1 MQSFQFHPAVARWF
15 GQTFG
20 SPTEPQLCG
29 WPAIQSG
36 RHVLIS
42 APTGSG
48 KTLAAFL
55 ASLDA
60 LFRAGAEADLPDE
73 TQVVYVSPLKAL
85 SNDIR
90 KNLQEPLTG
99 IRALLCEENGREI
112 DVRAEV
118 RTGDTTAAQRQAL
131 IKKPPHI
138 LVTTPESLYLLLTSE
153 SGRQMLST
161 ARTLIL
167 DEIHAV
173 VDDRR
178 GAHLALSVERLAAL
192 TRLRQG
198 YGGQAENPLQR
209 IGLSATQKP
218 IDEVARFLVG
228 THAVDDAGN
237 PDCEIIDI
245 GHRREL
251 DLAIEIPKSPLEA
264 VMSNEVWEEI
274 YSRLA
279 QLIQEHRTTLVFVNT
294 RRMAER
300 VTHHLSELLGADAV
314 TSHHGSLSAKLR
326 LDAEDRLKR
335 GELKALVATASLELG
350 IDIGSVDLVC
360 QLATTRSIATLLQR
374 VGRAEHKPARNASPS
389 DAGGRG
395 GLPKGRIFPLSRDEL
410 VECAALLRSVRRGEL
425 DRLFIPEKPRDVLAQ
440 QIVAA
445 SSAEDWDE
453 NKLFELVRA
462 AWSYRNL
469 TRGEFDSVVKM
480 LAEGFSTKR
489 GRRSALIHHDAINH
503 RIRGRRG
510 ARLTAL
516 TSGGAIPD
524 NADYRVIVEP
534 SETFVG
540 TVNEDFAV
548 ESLAG
553 DIFQLGNA
561 SWRILC
567 VNSGVVRVEDAKGQ
581 PPGIPFW
588 LGEAP
593 ARTAELSQAVSN
605 LRTEIEQ
612 LLAAGCDVSEWF
624 TTGELRG
631 AQTAS
636 LPGAAACRAEVRLPR
651 ARREHPCVSGKL
663 PETAGWQPA
672 LPRHA
677 AEQIGEY
684 FADTYRALGALPS
697 QQTLVMERFFDESGG
712 MQLVLHAPFGS
723 RINRAWGLALRKRF
737 CRSFNFELQ
746 AAATDDAIVISL
758 GTQHSF
764 PLDEVFRYLNSKT
777 VRDLLVQALLDAP
790 MFTIRWRWNATRSL
804 AVPRFRGGAKI
815 AAPLQRME
823 SENLLAAVF
832 PDQLACLEHIVGDRE
847 IPDHP
852 LVRQTIDDC
861 LTEAMDIDGLE
872 EVLRRIEQGEI
883 RCIARDLP
891 EPSPLA
897 SEILNARPYAF
908 LDNAPLE
915 ERRTQ
920 AVYTRRASERNGSD
934 GLGVLDAAAIERVE
948 KEAWPE
954 ATNADELHDALM
966 LLAAM
971 RHDEVQRTVHHEGNG
986 TAAEQLLNE
995 LVATKRA
1002 TQLRV
1007 GEKRF
1012 WVCAERLPMLQTI
1025 YPQAVFDPQII
1036 APETA
1041 QKQPW
1046 EQSNAIRELL
1056 RGRMEVSGPMT
1067 VADLESILGLPR
1079 SEIDAGLLG
1088 LETEGFVLRGKFH
1101 PNATEQEWCDRR
1113 LLARIHR
1120 LTIDRLRAEIQ
1131 PVSIQDFYRFLF
1143 AWQRVD
1149 VDRRVEGPEGLQS
1162 VLEQLDGCELPLA
1175 AWESAVLSAR
1185 VSDYDPE
1192 WLDRLCF
1199 SGRVGWA
1206 RLSSPQHTNARAAA
1220 PLRTSPIALC
1230 QRENLEDWLCLACAR
1245 STTEPAGAER
1255 RGRESP
1261 RGFASGD
1268 ASKSI
1273 ELSSATQEVRD
1284 ALAVG
1289 GALFFTELVRRAGL
1303 LPSQVEQ
1310 ALSELAALGF
1320 VTSDSF
1326 DGLRALLVPSNKR
1339 PTFGRNEGKRRRKT
1353 NLASIEFAGRW
1364 SLLRTEMISQV
1375 SGNGAESSARNSALE
1390 KFARVLLRRYGVV
1403 FRRLLERESF
1413 PISWY
1418 ELGRIYR
1425 RWEARGEIRGGYFVG
1440 GVSGEQFALPEAI
1453 GLLRSIRKAPSNGKL
1468 LTLSAADPLNL
1479 QGILTP
1485 GPRVAA
1491 FTANRI
1497 LFCDGLPA
1505 AALEAG
1511 EIRKLA
1517 EAPVSDFQIETGLK
1531 VGKLRPSLRPYYK

>member
-1 MQSFQFHPAVARWF
+1 MQSFQFHPAVAQWF
-15 GQTFG
+15 EQTFG
-20 SPTEPQLCG
+20 SPTESQMRG

-36 RHVLIS
+36 RHALIS
-42 APTGSG
+42 APTGTG

-60 LFRAGAEADLPDE
+60 LFRRGAEGHLPDE

-90 KNLQEPLTG
+90 KNLQEPLSG
-99 IRALLCEENGREI
+99 IRALLGEANGHDI

-131 IKKPPHI
+131 IKRPPHI

-153 SGRQMLST
+153 SGRRMLGT

-192 TRLRQG
+192 V
-198 YGGQAENPLQR
+198 QAPLQR

-218 IDEVARFLVG
+218 IEEVARFLVG
-228 THAVDDAGN
+228 SRAVDKAGD

-251 DLAIEIPKSPLEA
+251 DLAIEMPKSPLEA
-264 VMSNEVWEEI
+264 VMSNEVWKEV
-274 YSRLA
+274 YGRLA
-279 QLIQEHRTTLVFVNT
+279 ELIEAHRTTLVFVNT

-326 LDAEDRLKR
+326 LEAEDRLKR

-360 QLATTRSIATLLQR
+360 QLGTTRAIATLLQR
-374 VGRAEHKPARNASPS
+374 VGRAEHK
-389 DAGGRG
+389 RG

-410 VECAALLRSVRRGEL
+410 IECAALLRCVNRGEL
-425 DRLFIPEKPRDVLAQ
+425 DRLTIPEKPLDVLAQ
-440 QIVAA
+440 QVVAA
-445 SSAEDWDE
+445 ASTEDWDE
-453 NKLFELVRA
+453 NEFFELVCS
-462 AWSYRNL
+462 AWPYRNL
-469 TRGEFDSVVKM
+469 TRGEFDQVVIM

-489 GRRSALIHHDAINH
+489 GRRLALIHHDAINH
-503 RIRGRRG
+503 RLRGRRG

-524 NADYRVIVEP
+524 NADYRVILEP

-561 SWRILC
+561 SWRILR

-593 ARTAELSQAVSN
+593 ARTSELSEAVSN
-605 LRTEIEQ
+605 LRMEIEKRLSVGEADSFPPRIEEWVAKESQ
-612 LLAAGCDVSEWF
+612 LP
-624 TTGELRG
+624 
-631 AQTAS
+631 QN
-636 LPGAAACRAEVRLPR
+636 
-651 ARREHPCVSGKL
+651 
-663 PETAGWQPA
+663 
-672 LPRHA
+672 A
-677 AEQIGEY
+677 AEQVAAY
-684 FADTYRALGALPS
+684 FTAVYQSLGAIPS
-697 QQTLVMERFFDESGG
+697 QQTLLLERFFDESGG

-723 RINRAWGLALRKRF
+723 RVNRAWGLALRKRF

-764 PLDEVFRYLNSKT
+764 PLDQVFRYLNSKT
-777 VRDLLVQALLDAP
+777 VRDVLVQALLDAP

-832 PDQLACLEHIVGDRE
+832 PDQLACLEHIVGERE
-847 IPDHP
+847 IPNHP
-852 LVRQTIDDC
+852 LVNQTIDDC
-861 LTEAMDIDGLE
+861 LTEAMDIGGLE
-872 EVLRRIEQGEI
+872 EVLRKIERGEI

-897 SEILNARPYAF
+897 AEILNARPYAF

-934 GLGVLDAAAIERVE
+934 GLGILDAAAIEKV
-948 KEAWPE
+948 KTEAWPE
-954 ATNADELHDALM
+954 ATNPDELHDALM
-966 LLAAM
+966 LIGATPP
-971 RHDEVQRTVHHEGNG
+971 EEIQRNARNGN
-986 TAAEQLLNE
+986 AEHFISTLIAENRATRVIVPLE
-995 LVATKRA
+995 CGDPATKTFYIA
-1002 TQLRV
+1002 
-1007 GEKRF
+1007 
-1012 WVCAERLPMLQTI
+1012 AERLPMLQAI
-1025 YPQAVFDPQII
+1025 YPNAVCE
-1036 APETA
+1036 PELVLPDSVHGKT
-1041 QKQPW
+1041 W
-1046 EQSNAIRELL
+1046 ERADAIRELV
-1056 RGRMEVSGPMT
+1056 RGRMEVCGPIT
-1067 VADLESILGLPR
+1067 AGEIADTLVLQR
-1079 SEIDAGLLG
+1079 SEIDAALLA
-1088 LETEGFVLRGKFH
+1088 LESEGFVLRGKFH
-1101 PNATEQEWCDRR
+1101 PDAAEQEWCDRR

-1131 PVSIQDFYRFLF
+1131 PVSVHDFYRFLF
-1143 AWQRVD
+1143 VWQRAD
-1149 VDRRVEGPEGLQS
+1149 QDHRTEGPEGLQS

-1175 AWESAVLSAR
+1175 AWESAVLPAR
-1185 VSDYDPE
+1185 VADYDPE

-1199 SGRVGWA
+1199 SGRVGWG
-1206 RLSSPQHTNARAAA
+1206 RLSTPQNSITRASGL
-1220 PLRTSPIALC
+1220 LRTSPIALYL
-1230 QRENLEDWLCLACAR
+1230 RENLADWLTL
-1245 STTEPAGAER
+1245 TLP
-1255 RGRESP
+1255 
-1261 RGFASGD
+1261 
-1268 ASKSI
+1268 KSAT
-1273 ELSSATQEVRD
+1273 ELSVNSQAVLE
-1284 ALAVG
+1284 ALESG
-1289 GALFFTELVRRAGL
+1289 GALFFSELVNRSGL
-1303 LPSQVEQ
+1303 LPSQVEE
-1310 ALSELAALGF
+1310 ALSQLGAVGL

-1339 PTFGRNEGKRRRKT
+1339 PTFGRNTANRRRRT

-1364 SLLRTEMISQV
+1364 SLLPR
-1375 SGNGAESSARNSALE
+1375 SGGFPAAMEGANGAGSREAAIE
-1390 KFARVLLRRYGVV
+1390 KFARVLLRRYGIV
-1403 FRRLLERESF
+1403 FRRMLERESF
-1413 PISWY
+1413 PVTWY

-1440 GVSGEQFALPEAI
+1440 GVSGEQFAVPEAI
-1453 GLLRSIRKAPSNGKL
+1453 GLLRSLRKSPGTGEL
-1468 LTLSAADPLNL
+1468 ITLSAADPLNL

-1485 GPRVAA
+1485 GPRIAA
-1491 FTANRI
+1491 LTGNRL
-1497 LFCDGLPA
+1497 LFRDGLPI

-1511 EIRKLA
+1511 AVQRLA
-1517 EAPVSDFQIETGLK
+1517 DAPEVPDSLIEHSLK
-1531 VGKLRPSLRPYYK
+1531 IGKLPAVLRPYYS

>member
-1 MQSFQFHPAVARWF
+1 MQSFRFHPAVAQWF
-15 GQTFG
+15 EQTFG
-20 SPTEPQLCG
+20 SPTEPQMRG

-36 RHVLIS
+36 RHALIS

-60 LFRAGAEADLPDE
+60 LFRQGTEDHLPDE

-90 KNLQEPLTG
+90 KNLQEPLSG
-99 IRALLCEENGREI
+99 IRALLGEANGHNI

-131 IKKPPHI
+131 IKRPPHI

-153 SGRQMLST
+153 SGRGMLRT

-192 TRLRQG
+192 VQG
-198 YGGQAENPLQR
+198 PLQR

-218 IDEVARFLVG
+218 IEEVARFLVG
-228 THAVDDAGN
+228 TRAVDEAGD

-264 VMSNEVWEEI
+264 VMSNEVWEEV
-274 YSRLA
+274 YRRLA
-279 QLIQEHRTTLVFVNT
+279 ELIEAHRTTLVFVNT

-326 LDAEDRLKR
+326 LEAEDRLKR

-360 QLATTRSIATLLQR
+360 QLGTTRSIATLLQR
-374 VGRAEHKPARNASPS
+374 VGRAEHK
-389 DAGGRG
+389 RG

-410 VECAALLRSVRRGEL
+410 IECAALLRGVNRGEL
-425 DRLFIPEKPRDVLAQ
+425 DRLTIPGKPLDVLAQ
-440 QIVAA
+440 QVVAA
-445 SSAEDWDE
+445 VSTEDWDE
-453 NKLFELVRA
+453 NEFFELA
-462 AWSYRNL
+462 CSAWPYRNL
-469 TRGEFDSVVKM
+469 TPGEFDQVVTM

-503 RIRGRRG
+503 RLRGRRG

-524 NADYRVIVEP
+524 NADYRVILEP

-548 ESLAG
+548 ESLSG

-561 SWRILC
+561 SWRILR

-593 ARTAELSQAVSN
+593 ARTNELSCAVSN
-605 LRTEIEQ
+605 LRIEIEKR
-612 LLAAGCDVSEWF
+612 LSGRSSRPAPGPE
-624 TTGELRG
+624 GLRDSHS
-631 AQTAS
+631 Q
-636 LPGAAACRAEVRLPR
+636 
-651 ARREHPCVSGKL
+651 RREGAPAPPRDVEGWVAEEFQL
-663 PETAGWQPA
+663 PQN
-672 LPRHA
+672 A
-677 AEQIGEY
+677 AEQVAAY
-684 FADTYRALGALPS
+684 FEDSYRSLGAIPS
-697 QQTLVMERFFDESGG
+697 QQTLVLERFFDETGG

-723 RINRAWGLALRKRF
+723 RVNRAWGLALRKRF

-764 PLDEVFRYLNSKT
+764 PLHEVFRYLNSKT
-777 VRDLLVQALLDAP
+777 VRELLVQALLDAP

-852 LVRQTIDDC
+852 LVKQTIDDC

-872 EVLRRIEQGEI
+872 EVLRRIELGEI
-883 RCIARDLP
+883 SCIARDLP

-897 SEILNARPYAF
+897 AEILNARPYAF

-934 GLGVLDAAAIERVE
+934 GLGVLDTAAIEKV
-948 KEAWPE
+948 KTEAWPE
-954 ATNADELHDALM
+954 STNPDELHDALM
-966 LLAAM
+966 LIRAM
-971 RHDEVQRTVHHEGNG
+971 PPEEIQRNARNG
-986 TAAEQLLNE
+986 DGEHFIST
-995 LVATKRA
+995 LVADNRA
-1002 TQLRV
+1002 TRLV
-1007 GEKRF
+1007 LLLECGDMSPLSKRGHVRALQNGGAHKTF
-1012 WVCAERLPMLQTI
+1012 YIAAERLPMLRAI
-1025 YPQAVFDPQII
+1025 YPNAVCDPELVLPD
-1036 APETA
+1036 AMHG
-1041 QKQPW
+1041 KSW
-1046 EQSNAIRELL
+1046 ERTDAIRELV
-1056 RGRMEVSGPMT
+1056 RGRMEVCGPIT
-1067 VADLESILGLPR
+1067 VSELAHALILR
-1079 SEIDAGLLG
+1079 QSEIDAALLA
-1088 LETEGFVLRGKFH
+1088 LEAEGFVLRGKFH
-1101 PNATEQEWCDRR
+1101 PDAAEQEWCDRR

-1131 PVSIQDFYRFLF
+1131 PVSVHDFYRFLF
-1143 AWQRVD
+1143 AWQRANQEH
-1149 VDRRVEGPEGLQS
+1149 RTEGLEGLQS
-1162 VLEQLDGCELPLA
+1162 ILEQLDGCELPLA
-1175 AWESAVLSAR
+1175 AWESAVLPAR
-1185 VSDYDPE
+1185 VADYDPE

-1199 SGRVGWA
+1199 SGRVGWG
-1206 RLSSPQHTNARAAA
+1206 RLSTPQNSNARASA
-1220 PLRTSPIALC
+1220 PLRTSPIALYL
-1230 QRENLEDWLCLACAR
+1230 RENLADWLAL
-1245 STTEPAGAER
+1245 TLP
-1255 RGRESP
+1255 
-1261 RGFASGD
+1261 
-1268 ASKSI
+1268 KSAT
-1273 ELSSATQEVRD
+1273 ELSVNSQAVFE
-1284 ALAVG
+1284 ALQSG
-1289 GALFFTELVRRAGL
+1289 GALFFSELVNRSRL
-1303 LPSQVEQ
+1303 LPSQVEE
-1310 ALSELAALGF
+1310 ALSQLAALGL

-1339 PTFGRNEGKRRRKT
+1339 PTFGRNTAKRRRRT

-1364 SLLRTEMISQV
+1364 SLLPR
-1375 SGNGAESSARNSALE
+1375 SGGFPTAMEGANGVGSREAAIE
-1390 KFARVLLRRYGVV
+1390 KFAQVLLRRYGIV
-1403 FRRLLERESF
+1403 FRRMLERESF
-1413 PISWY
+1413 PVTWY

-1453 GLLRSIRKAPSNGKL
+1453 GLLRSIRKSSSNGAL
-1468 LTLSAADPLNL
+1468 ITLSAADPLNL
-1479 QGILTP
+1479 QGVLTP
-1485 GPRVAA
+1485 GARIPAL
-1491 FTANRI
+1491 TANRI
-1497 LFCDGLPA
+1497 LFRDGLPI
-1505 AALEAG
+1505 AALERR
-1511 EIRKLA
+1511 EVRKL
-1517 EAPVSDFQIETGLK
+1517 SDEHIPDLQIENALRI
-1531 VGKLRPSLRPYYK
+1531 GKLRPSLRPYYK

>member
-1 MQSFQFHPAVARWF
+1 MQSFEFHPAVAQWF
-15 GQTFG
+15 EQTFG
-20 SPTEPQLCG
+20 SPTEPQMRG

-36 RHVLIS
+36 RHVLIC

-60 LFRAGAEADLPDE
+60 LFQQAAEGHLPDE

-90 KNLQEPLTG
+90 KNLQEPLSG
-99 IRALLCEENGREI
+99 IRGLLGEADGLDI

-118 RTGDTTAAQRQAL
+118 RSGDTTAAQRQAL
-131 IKKPPHI
+131 IKRPPHI
-138 LVTTPESLYLLLTSE
+138 LVTTPESLYLLLTSD
-153 SGRQMLST
+153 SGRNMLRT

-192 TRLRQG
+192 T
-198 YGGQAENPLQR
+198 NNSLQR

-218 IDEVARFLVG
+218 IEEVARFLVG
-228 THAVDDAGN
+228 TRAVDKAGY

-264 VMSNEVWEEI
+264 VMSNEVWEDV

-279 QLIQEHRTTLVFVNT
+279 ELIQAHRTTLVFVNT

-326 LDAEDRLKR
+326 LEAEDRLKR
-335 GELKALVATASLELG
+335 GQLKALVATASLELG

-360 QLATTRSIATLLQR
+360 QLGTTRSIATLLQR
-374 VGRAEHKPARNASPS
+374 VGRAEHK
-389 DAGGRG
+389 RG

-410 VECAALLRSVRRGEL
+410 IECAALLRCVRRGEL
-425 DRLFIPEKPRDVLAQ
+425 DHLTIPEKSLDVLAQ
-440 QIVAA
+440 QVVAA
-445 SSAEDWDE
+445 ASTEDWDE
-453 NKLFELVRA
+453 NEFFELVWS
-462 AWSYRNL
+462 AWPYRNL
-469 TRGEFDSVVKM
+469 TRGEFDQVVTM

-503 RIRGRRG
+503 RLRGRRG

-524 NADYRVIVEP
+524 NADYRVILEP
-534 SETFVG
+534 SEIFVG

-561 SWRILC
+561 SWRILR

-593 ARTAELSQAVSN
+593 ARTNELSCAVSN
-605 LRTEIEQ
+605 LRMEVEKQLSVGEADSFPGKIEEW
-612 LLAAGCDVSEWF
+612 LANEF
-624 TTGELRG
+624 
-631 AQTAS
+631 QM
-636 LPGAAACRAEVRLPR
+636 
-651 ARREHPCVSGKL
+651 
-663 PETAGWQPA
+663 PENG
-672 LPRHA
+672 
-677 AEQIGEY
+677 AEQVAAY
-684 FADTYRALGALPS
+684 FADAYRSLGTIPS
-697 QQTLVMERFFDESGG
+697 QHTLVLERFFDESGG

-764 PLDEVFRYLNSKT
+764 PLDDVFRYLNSKT
-777 VRDLLVQALLDAP
+777 VRELLVQALLDAP

-815 AAPLQRME
+815 APPLQRME

-852 LVRQTIDDC
+852 LVKQTIDDC

-872 EVLRRIEQGEI
+872 EVLRRIEHVEI
-883 RCIARDLP
+883 RCVARDLP

-897 SEILNARPYAF
+897 AEILNARPYAF

-920 AVYTRRASERNGSD
+920 AVYTRRASDRNGSD
-934 GLGVLDAAAIERVE
+934 GLGILDSTAIEKV
-948 KEAWPE
+948 KAEAWPTP
-954 ATNADELHDALM
+954 ANADELHDALM
-966 LLAAM
+966 LIGVMTPEEIHRSGSESPEEFFSALI
-971 RHDEVQRTVHHEGNG
+971 
-986 TAAEQLLNE
+986 AEN
-995 LVATKRA
+995 RA
-1002 TQLRV
+1002 TRLLV
-1007 GEKRF
+1007 SLEPDDPASKTF
-1012 WVCAERLPMLQTI
+1012 YIATERLPMLRAI
-1025 YPQAVFDPQII
+1025 YPNAVCE
-1036 APETA
+1036 PELVLPDLMHRKT
-1041 QKQPW
+1041 W
-1046 EQSNAIRELL
+1046 ERTDAIRELV
-1056 RGRMEVSGPMT
+1056 RGRMEVCGPIT
-1067 VADLESILGLPR
+1067 VTELADSLILQQ
-1079 SEIDAGLLG
+1079 SEIDAALLA
-1088 LETEGFVLRGKFH
+1088 LEAEGFVLRGKFH
-1101 PNATEQEWCDRR
+1101 PTAAEQEWCDRR

-1131 PVSIQDFYRFLF
+1131 PVSIHDFYRFLF
-1143 AWQRVD
+1143 AWQRAD
-1149 VDRRVEGPEGLQS
+1149 QEHRVEGLEGLQS
-1162 VLEQLDGCELPLA
+1162 ILEQLDGCELPLA
-1175 AWESAVLSAR
+1175 AWESAVLPAR
-1185 VSDYDPE
+1185 VADYDPE

-1199 SGRVGWA
+1199 SGRVGWG
-1206 RLSSPQHTNARAAA
+1206 RLSTPQHPNARASA
-1220 PLRTSPIALC
+1220 PLRTSPIALY
-1230 QRENLEDWLCLACAR
+1230 QRENLTDWLELTQPNSA
-1245 STTEPAGAER
+1245 
-1255 RGRESP
+1255 
-1261 RGFASGD
+1261 
-1268 ASKSI
+1268 I
-1273 ELSSATQEVRD
+1273 ELSVTSQTVFETLQS
-1284 ALAVG
+1284 G
-1289 GALFFTELVRRAGL
+1289 GALFFSELVSRSGL
-1303 LPSQVEQ
+1303 LPSQLEE
-1310 ALSELAALGF
+1310 ALSQLAALGL

-1339 PTFGRNEGKRRRKT
+1339 PTFGRNTAKRRRRT

-1364 SLLRTEMISQV
+1364 SLLARRVRSSEAMGAS
-1375 SGNGAESSARNSALE
+1375 NGAGPREAAIE
-1390 KFARVLLRRYGVV
+1390 KFARVLLRRYGIV
-1403 FRRLLERESF
+1403 FRRMLERESF
-1413 PISWY
+1413 LIPWY

-1453 GLLRSIRKAPSNGKL
+1453 GLLRSIRKMSSNGKL
-1468 LTLSAADPLNL
+1468 ITLSAADPLNL

-1485 GPRVAA
+1485 GARIPA
-1491 FTANRI
+1491 FTGNRI
-1497 LFCDGLPA
+1497 LFRDGLPL
-1505 AALEAG
+1505 AALESG
-1511 EIRKLA
+1511 ESRKL
-1517 EAPVSDFQIETGLK
+1517 SDENIPDLQIENALR